1 MKYPE
6 LITIDGIDY
15 EINTGYEYA
24 LACIRCINDPDITST
39 ERALGVIGL
48 LYKEKPVNL
57 DEAME
62 MAVQYL
68 QCGKEK
74 EEDPDRKPDMDYQ
87 QDENYIKS
95 SFMTDYKIDLD
106 DAEMHWWKFCNL
118 LQGLTDNSI
127 LNRVRDVRN
136 YDISTV
142 KDPATRHK
150 ILKAQR
156 ELALPNYISQEDQD
170 TLDEFYSQLK
180 QEGNDENIND

>member
-6 LITIDGIDY
+6 LITIDGADY

-24 LACIRCINDPDITST
+24 LACFRCINDPDITAT
-39 ERALGVIGL
+39 ERSLGVIGI

-62 MAVQYL
+62 MAIQYL
-68 QCGKEK
+68 QCGKENN
-74 EEDPDRKPDMDYQ
+74 DPDRKPDMSFEH
-87 QDENYIKS
+87 DENYIRS

-106 DAEMHWWKFCNL
+106 ETDMHWWKFCNL
-118 LQGLTDNSI
+118 LQGLTDNCI
-127 LNRVRDVRN
+127 LNRVRDIRN
-136 YDISTV
+136 YDLSTV
-142 KDPATRHK
+142 KDTATRHK

-156 ELALPNYISQEDQD
+156 ELALPDSMDPEDQD
-170 TLDEFYSQLK
+170 ILDEFYSQLK